1 MKNLILLITLFIGLF
16 SFAQNNGTGSSL
28 EVIDFTHGGVSY
40 KHVQGSLYPGEN
52 CFDNVQRG
60 TTSVLSLND
69 NDLTGAELIL
79 TLSVDGINYQ
89 FLASENAARIAEW
102 GEYAHD
108 DRTFL
113 ASDESEITEDLL
125 LCIATWTET
134 NVGSREYTNTDF
146 PRYAIVIGENTN
158 NWIPRLQLDGVNIPG
173 YARFVAKDGDNVD
186 DALTEGIS
194 LFDAHMASIVSTQ
207 NFISG
212 PTGSYRVLEVGV
224 WFYVEVTDASGN
236 VSHLEPFLS
245 RSDADAFGVTA
256 TAATTST
263 PSIGVCSSDGISPVG
278 FSLEQYIS
286 STITENGVSRF
297 DYHSQNVAYEYR
309 DIYRLN
315 PWNRFDIY
323 PPVITIASNQIKVIS
338 HRTALEIQPSDVRIT
353 LDMNGDCSIL
363 DIYITEVVNAYRTA
377 FDANPGA
384 YSRPEIVISGWTGDS
399 EAFPSTYTHP
409 DYDGASYLIDRES
422 SNSNRTYRISNV
434 IGVDG
439 TQLTVLGHTLTGNA
453 QIQLETA
460 YYTSINDA
468 HAAARLA
475 IESQD

>member
-28 EVIDFTHGGVSY
+28 EVINFVHSGISY

-60 TTSVLSLND
+60 TTSILSLND
-69 NDLTGAELIL
+69 NDLTGPELIL
-79 TLSVDGINYQ
+79 TLSVDDIDYQ
-89 FLASENAARIAEW
+89 FLASENAARITEW
-102 GEYAHD
+102 NEYAHD

-125 LCIATWTET
+125 LCMATWTET
-134 NVGSREYTNTDF
+134 NIGSREYTNTDF

-158 NWIPRLQLDGVNIPG
+158 NWIPRLQLDGANIPG
-173 YARFVAKDGDNVD
+173 YARFVAKDGNNVA
-186 DALTEGIS
+186 DALAEGIS
-194 LFDAHMASIVSTQ
+194 LFDAHMASTVSTQ

-224 WFYVEVTDASGN
+224 WFYTEVTDASGN

-245 RSDADAFGVTA
+245 RPEADAFGVTA
-256 TAATTST
+256 TAATTSA

-286 STITENGVSRF
+286 STVTENGVSRF

-323 PPVITIASNQIKVIS
+323 PPVITIASSQIKVIS
-338 HRTALEIQPSDVRIT
+338 HRTAVEIQPSDVLIT
-353 LDMNGDCSIL
+353 LPMNGDCAIL
-363 DIYITEVVNAYRTA
+363 DAYITQVVNAYRTA
-377 FDANPGA
+377 FDEEAGPVV
-384 YSRPEIVISGWTGDS
+384 RPDTTPSGWIGSS
-399 EAFPSTYTHP
+399 EAFPSTFTNP
-409 DYDGASYLIDRES
+409 AYDGWSYLVTRGTG
-422 SNSNRTYRISNV
+422 NRSYIISDIV
-434 IGVDG
+434 HTDG
-439 TQLTVLGHTLTGNA
+439 TQLTAYGYTTPTGNV
-453 QIQLETA
+453 QDNRETV
-460 YYTSINDA
+460 YFHSLNDA
-468 HAAARLA
+468 HAAARTV